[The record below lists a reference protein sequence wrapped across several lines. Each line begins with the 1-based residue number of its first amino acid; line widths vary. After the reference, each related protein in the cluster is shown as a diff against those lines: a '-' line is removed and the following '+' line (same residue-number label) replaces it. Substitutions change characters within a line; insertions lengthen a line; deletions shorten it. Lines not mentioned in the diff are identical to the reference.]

1 MALNKAMEYSSQQWM
16 LKALHEAADELQSQL
31 LGLSEEDLCRRP
43 APGEWSLKEIA
54 AHLRDAEDCF
64 LERLRLIAS
73 QGEPH
78 LPDVDVDAHV
88 AERDYQSLDLHEVL
102 LELSLLRQR
111 SAGLLWGLEPSDW
124 EREGLHPYRGRL
136 SIMQVARDM
145 NEHDLGHLWQVRRLR
160 RQIEEGH
167 RAERRAPG
175 TAEEEGM

>member
-31 LGLSEEDLCRRP
+31 LALSEEDLCRRP

-54 AHLRDAEDCF
+54 AHLRDAEACF
-64 LERLRLIAS
+64 LERLRLIVS
-73 QGEPH
+73 QDEPH
-78 LPDVDVDAHV
+78 LPDVDVDAYV
-88 AERDYQSLDLHEVL
+88 LERDYQSLDLYKVL
-102 LELSLLRQR
+102 LESSRLRHRSTSLLW
-111 SAGLLWGLEPSDW
+111 SLEPSEW

-167 RAERRAPG
+167 RAERRASG
-175 TAEEEGM
+175 AAEEEGM

>member
-1 MALNKAMEYSSQQWM
+1 MEYSSQQWM
-16 LKALHEAADELQSQL
+16 LKALHEAADELESQL

-54 AHLRDAEDCF
+54 AHLRDAEACF

-73 QGEPH
+73 QDEPR
-78 LPDVDVDAHV
+78 LPDIDVDAYV
-88 AERDYQSLDLHEVL
+88 LERDYQSLDLHEVL
-102 LELSLLRQR
+102 LEFSRLRQR
-111 SAGLLWGLEPSDW
+111 STSLLWRLEPSEW

-160 RQIEEGH
+160 RQIEEERG
-167 RAERRAPG
+167 AGRRAPG
-175 TAEEEGM
+175 TDEEDET

>member
-1 MALNKAMEYSSQQWM
+1 MEYSSQQWM

-54 AHLRDAEDCF
+54 GHLRDAEACF
-64 LERLRLIAS
+64 LERLRLIVG
-73 QGEPH
+73 QDEPR
-78 LPDVDVDAHV
+78 LPDIDVDAHV
-88 AERDYQSLDLHEVL
+88 QERDYQSLDLHEVL
-102 LELSLLRQR
+102 LEFSRLRQR
-111 SAGLLWGLEPSDW
+111 SASLLWSLEPSEW
-124 EREGLHPYRGRL
+124 SREGLHPYRGRL

-160 RQIEEGH
+160 RQIEEEH

-175 TAEEEGM
+175 AADEEGT